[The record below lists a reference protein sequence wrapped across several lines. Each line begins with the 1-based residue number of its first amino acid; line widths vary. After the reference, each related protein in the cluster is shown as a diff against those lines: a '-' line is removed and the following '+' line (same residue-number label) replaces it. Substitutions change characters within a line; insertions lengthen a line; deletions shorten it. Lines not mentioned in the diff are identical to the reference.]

1 MVVAVVIS
9 SLTTWVAAQ
18 QIRSPAE
25 EAARTAPPTPSPI
38 LVPVEEKVLTSR
50 VVTRGTGQYGSL
62 EELTVTPSALKS
74 GTRVITSLPA
84 AGAVVGVGDVL
95 LTISGRPVLALVG
108 EQPAHRDLGLGMSGA
123 DVEQLEQ
130 SLADAGVN
138 PGAVDGTWDVATS
151 VAVALLYVRHG
162 YRPVVATEAQLRQ
175 ARPREAGMV
184 EGTRARPG
192 VQLPADE
199 MVFVPQ
205 APLRVAEVPGA
216 VGGRPDGPLVS
227 VTSSQVEV
235 TAALPIEQAA
245 LVKPGAQAVLDEPAV
260 GINATGR
267 VAAVAD
273 RPGTGGA
280 DQFHVAVR
288 VTVDNPPPT
297 LVGTS
302 VRITL
307 PIESTEQAQLTVPV
321 SAVSLGPD
329 GGSRVQVADSGDFRF
344 VPVTTGLSA
353 DGYVAI
359 TPADG
364 ERLAAGDEVV
374 VGFENPPQAEG

>member
-1 MVVAVVIS
+1 
-9 SLTTWVAAQ
+9 
-18 QIRSPAE
+18 
-25 EAARTAPPTPSPI
+25 
-38 LVPVEEKVLTSR
+38 
-50 VVTRGTGQYGSL
+50 
-62 EELTVTPSALKS
+62 
-74 GTRVITSLPA
+74 
-84 AGAVVGVGDVL
+84 
-95 LTISGRPVLALVG
+95 
-108 EQPAHRDLGLGMSGA
+108 
-123 DVEQLEQ
+123 
-130 SLADAGVN
+130 
-138 PGAVDGTWDVATS
+138 
-151 VAVALLYVRHG
+151 
-162 YRPVVATEAQLRQ
+162 
-175 ARPREAGMV
+175 
-184 EGTRARPG
+184 
-192 VQLPADE
+192 

-205 APLRVAEVPGA
+205 APLRVAEVPGV

-273 RPGTGGA
+273 RPGTDGA

-307 PIESTEQAQLTVPV
+307 PIESTEKAQLTVPV

-374 VGFENPPQAEG
+374 VGFENPPRAEG